1 VGIEPKKSARTM
13 FLSLLLLILNT
24 THTGKEMMK
33 TIFRRIILVVLLL
46 CSFIWL
52 RAQDRQLITDL
63 KPTVLLVSLDGFR
76 YDYLEKVETPN
87 LQRLIREGVKAK
99 WLIPQFPTK
108 TFPNHYSIV
117 TGLRPEKHGIISNT
131 MFDPEFN
138 EGFSLR
144 NLKAIRDGKWWGG
157 EPLWVTAEKE
167 GQIAATYF
175 WPGSEAEIAGRR
187 PTFWKEYNHSV
198 PDSQRVRDIMRW
210 LELPVAQRPTLLTL
224 YFATV
229 DDAGHAFGPQSDS
242 VKFAIK
248 AIDRVIGFLIDEL
261 SARGIFEKIN
271 LIIVS
276 DHGMA
281 QTSSERII
289 FLDDYV
295 DSTLVRVIDW
305 SPVAQLLPSPGKE
318 DEVFRRLSSAHPH
331 LKLYRKAEIPERWHF
346 RNHRRIMPIIA
357 VADEGWLIS
366 SRRGGRRREA
376 GGDHGYDNQAPSMRA
391 FFAARGPAFR
401 SAAEVEPFENIHIY
415 NLVCRILNLT
425 PAPNDGDDSAISML
439 LR

>member
-1 VGIEPKKSARTM
+1 MLLS
-13 FLSLLLLILNT
+13 SLLLIFNT
-24 THTGKEMMK
+24 TREGTAMIN
-33 TIFRRIILVVLLL
+33 TARRHIVLAVVCASIVSMLWGQ
-46 CSFIWL
+46 S
-52 RAQDRQLITDL
+52 RQLITDL
-63 KPTVLLVSLDGFR
+63 KPTVLLVSIDGFR
-76 YDYLEKVETPN
+76 YDYCEKAETPN
-87 LQRLIREGVKAK
+87 LQRLIKNGAKAK

-117 TGLRPEKHGIISNT
+117 TGLRPENHGIVSNT

-157 EPLWVTAEKE
+157 EPLWVTVEKQ

-175 WPGSEAEIAGRR
+175 WPGSEAEIAGHR
-187 PTFWKEYNHSV
+187 PTYWKEYNHSM
-198 PDSQRVRDIMRW
+198 PDSQRVRDIMQW
-210 LELPVAQRPTLLTL
+210 LELPASQRPTFLTL

-229 DDAGHAFGPQSDS
+229 DDAGHAFGPESDS
-242 VKFAIK
+242 VKIAIR

-261 SARGIFEKIN
+261 SARGVFEQVN

-281 QTSSERII
+281 QTSAERVI

-305 SPVAQLLPSPGKE
+305 SPVAQLLPLPGKE
-318 DEVFRRLSSAHPH
+318 DEVYRRLFNAHPR
-331 LKLYRKAEIPERWHF
+331 LRVYRKAEIPERWHF
-346 RNHRRIMPIIA
+346 RNHRRIMPILA
-357 VADEGWLIS
+357 VADDGWVIS

-376 GGDHGYDNQAPSMRA
+376 GGDHGYDNQAQSMRA
-391 FFAARGPAFR
+391 FFAAHGPAFR
-401 SAAEVEPFENIHIY
+401 SGVEVEPFENIHLY
-415 NLVCRILNLT
+415 NLVCRILQLT
-425 PAPNDGDDSAISML
+425 PAPNDGDDSALNML